1 MDLTAKAT
9 AAIITF
15 HQQIEKWFRAEGVE
29 KKNGTAFLLEDFHA
43 DFIMIS
49 PNGISRNLDDLVSWL
64 PTAYG
69 ARPAVV
75 VDVKNIIRRF
85 EQQGAVLMEYEETQ
99 RTGDQLNRRISS
111 ALFVQE
117 PDGRVLWQHLQETF
131 LI

>member
-1 MDLTAKAT
+1 MDLTARAT

-15 HQQIEKWFRAEGVE
+15 HQQIEKWFRAEGIE
-29 KKNGTAFLLEDFHA
+29 KKNGTTVLLEDFHA

-49 PNGISRNLDDLVSWL
+49 PNGINRNLNDLASWL

-75 VDVKNIIRRF
+75 VEVKNIMRRF
-85 EQQGAVLMEYEETQ
+85 EQQDVVLMEYEETQ